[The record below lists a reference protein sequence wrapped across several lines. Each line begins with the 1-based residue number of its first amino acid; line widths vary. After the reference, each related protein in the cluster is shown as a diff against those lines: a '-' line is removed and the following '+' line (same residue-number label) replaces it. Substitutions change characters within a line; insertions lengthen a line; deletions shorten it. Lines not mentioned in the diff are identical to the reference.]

1 MSEVK
6 RVLQVLTTM
15 NRAGAETMVMNCYR
29 SIDRSKYQFDFLVH
43 RPEKG
48 DFEDEIVAMGGRIFR
63 TIPIRP
69 WSYVAYIKDLEKFF
83 KAHAGEFVAVHA
95 HMQENSCFA
104 LHIAEKYGIKHR
116 VSTSHA
122 ANPHLDYKYIF
133 RKFAMWYGQKSITDR
148 LACGQA
154 AGECLYGKD
163 ATFTVMHNPI
173 DVQRFVFNSEIR
185 AQKRKEKGWEDKIVI
200 GNVARFGYPKNHV
213 FMVDVLQEL
222 LKIKENVVLVL
233 VGMGPDMPMVKEKVE
248 RLGLTKNVF
257 FEGLQTNVSPYLQA
271 MDLLIHPSLYE
282 GLPISII
289 EAQTSGLKCILSDTI
304 DHDTDVTGNVR
315 FLPLSSG
322 AKAWAE
328 AMIKELPYQREN
340 LQGKLVESGY
350 DVNENI
356 GKLLSFYG
364 C

>member
-29 SIDRSKYQFDFLVH
+29 SIDRSRVQFDFLVH

-48 DFEDEIVAMGGRIFR
+48 DFEDEIVSMGGRIFR

-69 WSYVAYIKDLEKFF
+69 WSYSAYIKDLDKFF
-83 KAHAGEFVAVHA
+83 KEHAKEFVAVHA

-104 LHIAEKYGIKHR
+104 LRAAEKYGIKHR

-122 ANPHLDYKYIF
+122 ANPHMDYKFIF

-163 ATFTVMHNPI
+163 VPFTVMHNPI
-173 DVQRFVFNSEIR
+173 DVQKFIFNDEVR
-185 AQKRKEKGWEDKIVI
+185 TQLRNERGWSDKIVI

-222 LKIKENVVLVL
+222 LQINKNVVLVL

-248 RLGLTKNVF
+248 RLGLTESVF
-257 FEGLQTNVSPYLQA
+257 FEGLQTNVALYLQA

-304 DHDTDVTGNVR
+304 DHATDVTGNVR
-315 FLPLSSG
+315 FLSLSSG

-328 AMIKELPYQREN
+328 AMMKELPYQREN
-340 LQGKLVESGY
+340 LHDALVDAGY
-350 DVNENI
+350 DVHENS
-356 GKLLSFYG
+356 GRLLSFYG